1 MDNAYVAVIDGKGY
15 SIGLVFHGH
24 KGYIPIEPLGKFDS
38 YEIAKEV
45 ARKRNAELGLSESFH
60 KIIKQSGELNM
71 PTTKNTIKIAGKLA
85 IIPKRIK
92 NIIRLKDIQT
102 GMDNSKNVKVI
113 DST

>member
-1 MDNAYVAVIDGKGY
+1 
-15 SIGLVFHGH
+15 
-24 KGYIPIEPLGKFDS
+24 
-38 YEIAKEV
+38 
-45 ARKRNAELGLSESFH
+45 
-60 KIIKQSGELNM
+60 M